1 MSNTR
6 NLPAVQPA
14 NVPRVLDSERMTFGD
29 MLAMGSALVTTGFL
43 PDHIKTGA
51 QAAAI
56 IATGRELGMQPMR
69 ALRSLN
75 MVKGKVTENA
85 DSQLA
90 RFKTDGG
97 RAKFEV
103 LTHERAVLHLV
114 HPNGDEHTEE
124 FTMRD
129 AQAAGLVSAGGM
141 YQKHA
146 KAMLRSRVITAG
158 LKSIG
163 WEGGAGTYD
172 PDELAPP
179 RPLRDAANEQRV
191 VRGEPTPTG
200 VDHDTGEVLY
210 DDDVEIME
218 LEGSLPMGDNM
229 DEPVPV
235 PSRRTAS
242 GFDPDEP
249 LKFGK
254 HKGRSLRDIAMDDP
268 KYVGWYYRTEKEKT
282 KTGERYAKTAE
293 WVGDLRAF
301 VKSLAPDAGDPGD
314 HPTANARGSSSV
326 FERDDDG
333 HPRQVETEYDDG
345 VRQALNA
352 RNEHDVLADEPDDLP
367 F

>member
-1 MSNTR
+1 MS
-6 NLPAVQPA
+6 NLPAAQRA
-14 NVPRVLDSERMTFGD
+14 NVPRVLDAERMTFAD
-29 MLAMGSALVTTGFL
+29 MLSMGNALVTTGFL

-97 RAKFEV
+97 RASFQE
-103 LTHERAVLHLV
+103 LTHQRAVLHLV

-124 FTMRD
+124 FTMQD
-129 AQAAGLVSAGGM
+129 AVAAGLAGRGGM
-141 YQKHA
+141 YEKHA

-172 PDELAPP
+172 PDELPAP
-179 RPLRDAANEQRV
+179 RVQGRAVVADARHGSV
-191 VRGEPTPTG
+191 S
-200 VDHDTGEVLY
+200 VDHDTGEVLH
-210 DDDVEIME
+210 DDAELVE
-218 LEGSLPMGDNM
+218 LPEGMFSQSDNL
-229 DEPVPV
+229 DEPLDV
-235 PSRRTAS
+235 AS
-242 GFDPDEP
+242 APNAQTGSAFSPDEV

-254 HKGRSLRDIAMDDP
+254 HKGRSLRDIAADDL
-268 KYVGWYYRTEKEKT
+268 KYLGWYYRTEKEKV
-282 KTGERYAKTAE
+282 KTNDRYAKRPEYMAA
-293 WVGDLRAF
+293 LRTWLKA
-301 VKSLAPDAGDPGD
+301 L
-314 HPTANARGSSSV
+314 HPTPTAPA
-326 FERDDDG
+326 DDAASDYELS
-333 HPRQVETEYDDG
+333 PSDVSDETH
-345 VRQALNA
+345 A
-352 RNEHDVLADEPDDLP
+352 DDLP

>member
-1 MSNTR
+1 MSTNR
-6 NLPAVQPA
+6 NLPAVATA

-29 MLAMGSALVTTGFL
+29 MLAMGNALVTTGFL

-97 RAKFEV
+97 RAMFRE

-129 AQAAGLVSAGGM
+129 AQAAGLVSRGGM
-141 YQKHA
+141 YEKHA
-146 KAMLRSRVITAG
+146 KAMLRSRVITAA

-163 WEGGAGTYD
+163 WEGGAGNYD

-179 RPLRDAANEQRV
+179 RPMRDAANEQRMV
-191 VRGEPTPTG
+191 QHEPTPVG
-200 VDHDTGEVLY
+200 VDNDTGEVLY
-210 DDDVEIME
+210 ELVENE
-218 LEGSLPMGDNM
+218 
-229 DEPVPV
+229 EPAVQYVGGEHEAQPYTTET
-235 PSRRTAS
+235 RRTES
-242 GFDPDEP
+242 GFDPDEA
-249 LKFGK
+249 LRFGK
-254 HKGRSLRDIAMDDP
+254 YKGQSLAQIAEHDP
-268 KYVGWYYRTEKEKT
+268 KYVGWFYRTEKEKVQ
-282 KTGERYAKTAE
+282 KADRYAKSAA
-293 WVGDLRAF
+293 WLADCRAF
-301 VKSLAPDAGDPGD
+301 LKSLAPVAAGADAP
-314 HPTANARGSSSV
+314 PATR

-333 HPRQVETEYDDG
+333 HPRPVEQEGPDMDAMPA
-345 VRQALNA
+345 AL
-352 RNEHDVLADEPDDLP
+352 HDEEDDLP